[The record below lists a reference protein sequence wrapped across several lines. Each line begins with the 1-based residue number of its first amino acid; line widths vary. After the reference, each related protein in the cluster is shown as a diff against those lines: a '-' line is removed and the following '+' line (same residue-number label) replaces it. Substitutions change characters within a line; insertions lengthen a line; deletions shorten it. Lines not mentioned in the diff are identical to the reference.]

1 MPVFLADVNWDNWI
15 ETLWTRGARIL
26 VVLVIL
32 YVSLRILARI
42 VPPAVRRGVAAQ
54 MPGAPELE
62 VDKRADT
69 IASVI
74 QSTAGVIAIVI
85 ALLTI
90 LPEFGVSVTALLASV
105 GVAGIA
111 VAIGAQSLVRDVLAG
126 LFILFENQYGRGDV
140 IRVAGVEGL
149 VQDIELRRTVLRDLD
164 GTVHSVP
171 NGTITVASNLTRA
184 WSRVNIVASVAY
196 DEDLDRVF
204 SVIDRT
210 GQELASDPDWS
221 DDIVKPPRAL
231 GVDKATDAGVE
242 VRVLGDTRPSRQ
254 WDVMRELRLR
264 LKKAFDAE
272 GIKAGA

>member
-1 MPVFLADVNWDNWI
+1 MPVFLAEVNWDNWI
-15 ETLWTRGARIL
+15 ETVWTRGLRVLIIL
-26 VVLVIL
+26 AIL
-32 YVSLRILARI
+32 YFALRVLARI
-42 VPPAVRRGVAAQ
+42 VPPAVRRGIAAQ
-54 MPGAPELE
+54 MPGEPDIEI
-62 VDKRADT
+62 DKRAET
-69 IASVI
+69 ISSVI
-74 QSTAGVIAIVI
+74 QSTAVVIAVII

-90 LPEFGVSVTALLASV
+90 LPELGVSVTALITSV

-111 VAIGAQSLVRDVLAG
+111 ISLGAQSLVRDILSG

-140 IRVAGVEGL
+140 IRVAGVEGH
-149 VQDIELRRTVLRDLD
+149 VEDVNLRRTVLRDLD
-164 GTVHSVP
+164 GTLHSVP

-184 WSRVNIVASVAY
+184 WARVNVVTSVAY

-204 SVIDRT
+204 AVVDRT

-221 DDIVKPPRAL
+221 EDIVKPPRAI
-231 GVDKATDAGVE
+231 GVDKATEGGVD